1 MVSDNWPP
9 DPPTSDTREA
19 KHSDAREAKQRRG
32 SILSE
37 LWQDWFEALSDVAYH
52 AHEACDLLA
61 KNGPTNGRS
70 GFFASGPFSAPPTDE
85 PIDMDKLAQC
95 LQSLEPKQ
103 AARVMYAVQT
113 MQAME
118 TLWEARRSRADT
130 PRKAAW

>member
-9 DPPTSDTREA
+9 DPPTSDTQEE
-19 KHSDAREAKQRRG
+19 KHSHAREAKRRG

-52 AHEACDLLA
+52 AHQACDLLA

-70 GFFASGPFSAPPTDE
+70 GFFASGPFSGLPSGE

-103 AARVMYAVQT
+103 AARVMYAVQA

-118 TLWEARRSRADT
+118 TLWETRRSRADA